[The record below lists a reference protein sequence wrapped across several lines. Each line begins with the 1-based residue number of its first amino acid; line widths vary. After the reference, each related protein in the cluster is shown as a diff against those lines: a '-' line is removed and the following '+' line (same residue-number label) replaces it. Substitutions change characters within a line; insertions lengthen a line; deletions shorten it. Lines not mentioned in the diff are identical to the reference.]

1 MDSQKYLQKFSVS
14 LDTLES
20 ELESGEDEVY
30 SNVFVMSLPR
40 SGSTLLTQILYNNT
54 DLYCTNNFIARFWY
68 TPLVGTQL
76 SKLTIPKVAL
86 SEYESSYGRTFGID
100 QPHEFSRFWHQAI
113 KLDNFENYDPQ
124 AIAEDIDW
132 PWIKSKIINMNK
144 ILCGGIVFKPMEF
157 VGFHLNSFLKNL
169 KRSIFI
175 YLERDPIEVS
185 LSILRARKRTDSS
198 QWWGSYPPG
207 ELFDYIK
214 DKSLVEQVAHQVC
227 YFKKMYEEKLL
238 ENSGHLQLLRL
249 NYQELCDH
257 PNEVLGKIKDAVC
270 KNGGELTVDSLPKS
284 LAKSSLQASSE
295 EVMQMQQALKEAS
308 TAY

>member
-1 MDSQKYLQKFSVS
+1 LDSQKYLQKFSLS

-132 PWIKSKIINMNK
+132 PWIKSKIINMNR
-144 ILCGGIVFKPMEF
+144 ILCGGIVFKPMEL
-157 VGFHLNSFLKNL
+157 VGFHLNSFLKNF

-185 LSILRARKRTDSS
+185 LSILRARKRTDSL

-207 ELFDYIK
+207 ELFDSIK
-214 DKSLVEQVAHQVC
+214 NKSLVEQIAHQVC
-227 YFKKMYEEKLL
+227 YFKKMYEEKFL
-238 ENSGHLQLLRL
+238 ENFGYPQLLRL

-257 PNEVLGKIKDAVC
+257 PNEVLSKIKDAVC
-270 KNGGELTVDSLPKS
+270 KNGGELTVEALPES

-295 EVMQMQQALKEAS
+295 EVVQMQQALKEAS

>member
-1 MDSQKYLQKFSVS
+1 MDSQKYLQKFSLS

-132 PWIKSKIINMNK
+132 PWIKSKIINMNR
-144 ILCGGIVFKPMEF
+144 ILCGGIVFKPMEL
-157 VGFHLNSFLKNL
+157 VGFHLNSFLKNF

-185 LSILRARKRTDSS
+185 LSILRARKRTDSL

-207 ELFDYIK
+207 ELFDSIK
-214 DKSLVEQVAHQVC
+214 NKSLVEQIAHQVC
-227 YFKKMYEEKLL
+227 YFKKMYEEKFL
-238 ENSGHLQLLRL
+238 ENFGYPQLLRL

-257 PNEVLGKIKDAVC
+257 PNEVLSKIKDAVC
-270 KNGGELTVDSLPKS
+270 KNGGELTVEALPES

-295 EVMQMQQALKEAS
+295 EVVQMQQALKEAS